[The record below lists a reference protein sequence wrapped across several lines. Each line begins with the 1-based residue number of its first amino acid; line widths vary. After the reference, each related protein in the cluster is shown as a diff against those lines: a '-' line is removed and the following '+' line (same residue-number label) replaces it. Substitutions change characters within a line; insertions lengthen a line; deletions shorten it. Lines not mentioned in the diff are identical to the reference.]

1 VNAEETVVVIGVAG
15 CGKSTLARELARA
28 LDRPVI
34 DADDYHSD
42 AHIAQMRAG
51 QPLSDDQRWAWLA
64 TVRKV
69 ARAAAPCVVACSGLA
84 RRHRD
89 ALRLIGELCFVWL
102 RIDEAEVR
110 ARLEARPHHFAGPD
124 LVASQLARFELPE
137 TDEPDVLTFDAT
149 TPPKELLSE
158 VLTALDEPPQRV
170 GPLAAWGGPDAAL
183 GDHDL
188 DVIAGAI
195 AREIDTTPTAERAR
209 RVLLVPPD
217 QTRARSRAGDLT
229 WRLVRAF
236 DRSGCDVGVLPALG
250 THRAM
255 QAHDAEVLFAG
266 QLEANRLMVH
276 DWRGGVT
283 ELGRVQADEV
293 VALSDGLFSEEV
305 VVEVASALVE
315 GWDLVVSLGQV
326 LPHEVIGMGGYSK
339 NLVVGLGGQSFIGAS
354 HLLGALVGIE
364 TIIGETATPVRD
376 LVDTAFDR
384 MLAPRVDVLFVLTV
398 VEPTGEGDTLRAVL
412 TGRGGTGRSGA
423 AAFAD
428 AASMARDCNVT
439 KVDVP
444 WMRASCWLDADEFR
458 STWLG
463 NKAIYRTRR
472 ALATD
477 AELIVLAPGVERF
490 GEDPAIDQLIRRH
503 GYRGT
508 AASLEAAKD
517 DPELRAS
524 PATLA
529 HLIHGSSD
537 GRFSVTYCTDPD
549 SGGLTPEELDAVGY
563 GWRPLA
569 EELASLGVDG
579 TTPSG
584 PAVDR
589 SGDPFEHVAQPAL
602 GLWVTREPQQA

>member
-1 VNAEETVVVIGVAG
+1 VNTQGTVVVIGVAG
-15 CGKSTLARELARA
+15 CGKSTLAGGLARA
-28 LDRPVI
+28 LDWPLI
-34 DADDYHSD
+34 DADDYHSA
-42 AHIAQMRAG
+42 AHIDQMRAG
-51 QPLSDDQRWAWLA
+51 EPLSDDQRWAWLA
-64 TVRKV
+64 TVRRV

-89 ALRLIGELCFVWL
+89 ALRLIGEVRFVWL

-110 ARLEARPHHFAGPD
+110 ARLKARPHHFAGPD

-137 TDEPDVLTFDAT
+137 TDEPDVVTFDAT
-149 TPPKELLSE
+149 TSPKELLSE
-158 VLTALDEPPQRV
+158 VLTALAEPSQRV
-170 GPLAAWGGPDAAL
+170 EPLETWGGPDAAL
-183 GDHDL
+183 GDDDL
-188 DVIAGAI
+188 DVIANAI
-195 AREIDTTPTAERAR
+195 ARDIDAPPTGRRTR

-229 WRLVRAF
+229 WRLVDDLVKR
-236 DRSGCDVGVLPALG
+236 GCEVGVLPALG

-255 QAHDAEVLFAG
+255 QTRDAEVLFAG
-266 QLEANRLMVH
+266 QLEADRLLVH
-276 DWRGGVT
+276 DWRDDVD
-283 ELGRVQADEV
+283 ELGRVHADEV
-293 VALSDGLFSEEV
+293 AALSDGLLHEGV
-305 VVEVASALVE
+305 VVEVASALLK

-339 NLVVGLGGQSFIGAS
+339 NLVVGLGGQSFIGVS

-384 MLAPRVDVLFVLTV
+384 MLAPRSDTLFVLTV
-398 VEPTGEGDTLRAVL
+398 VEPTAQGDTLRAVL

-423 AAFAD
+423 AAFAA
-428 AASMARDCNVT
+428 AASMAGDCNIT
-439 KVDVP
+439 TVDLP

-458 STWLG
+458 STWLS

-472 ALATD
+472 ALASD

-490 GEDPAIDQLIRRH
+490 GEDPAIDRLIRRH

-508 AASLEAAKD
+508 AAALAAAKD
-517 DPELRAS
+517 DPELAAS

-549 SGGLTPEELDAVGY
+549 VGGLKPEELEAVGY

-569 EELASLGVDG
+569 EELAALGVDG

-584 PAVDR
+584 PAIDR
-589 SGDPFEHVAQPAL
+589 SGDPFEHVAQAAL
-602 GLWVTREPQQA
+602 GLWVARGG

>member
-1 VNAEETVVVIGVAG
+1 LNAEETVVVIGVAG
-15 CGKSTLARELARA
+15 CGKSTLAGALART
-28 LDRPVI
+28 LDRPLI

-64 TVRKV
+64 TVRRV
-69 ARAAAPCVVACSGLA
+69 ARAAAPAVVACSGLA

-89 ALRLIGELCFVWL
+89 ALRLIGEVRFVWL
-102 RIDEAEVR
+102 RIGEADVR

-124 LVASQLARFELPE
+124 LVASQLKTFELPE
-137 TDEPDVLTFDAT
+137 DDEPDVLTFDAT
-149 TPPKELLSE
+149 TPPKELLAE
-158 VLTALDEPPQRV
+158 VLTALAEPPLRV
-170 GPLAAWGGPDAAL
+170 RPLGDWGGPDAAL
-183 GDHDL
+183 DDDDL
-188 DVIAGAI
+188 DVMADAI
-195 AREIDTTPTAERAR
+195 AQGIDNRPSAERAR

-217 QTRARSRAGDLT
+217 QTRARARAGDLT
-229 WRLVRAF
+229 WRLLR
-236 DRSGCDVGVLPALG
+236 DLEMLGCEVGVLPALG
-250 THRAM
+250 THRTM
-255 QAHDAEVLFAG
+255 QARDAEVLFGG
-266 QLEANRLMVH
+266 QLGADRLLVH

-283 ELGRVQADEV
+283 ELGRVHADEV
-293 VALSDGLFSEEV
+293 VALSDSLLHEEV
-305 VVEVASALVE
+305 VVEVASALLE

-339 NLVVGLGGQSFIGAS
+339 NLVVGLGGQSFIGGS

-364 TIIGETATPVRD
+364 TIIGETASPVRD

-384 MLAPRVDVLFVLTV
+384 MLAHRVETLFVLTV
-398 VEPTGEGDTLRAVL
+398 VEPTAQGDTLRAVF
-412 TGRGGTGRSGA
+412 TGRGGTGRSGG
-423 AAFAD
+423 AAFAA

-439 KVDVP
+439 TVDLP

-472 ALATD
+472 ALATG

-490 GEDPAIDQLIRRH
+490 GEDPAIDRLIRRH

-508 AASLEAAKD
+508 AAALAAAED

-549 SGGLTPEELDAVGY
+549 AGGLTAEELDAVGY

-584 PAVDR
+584 SAVDR
-589 SGDPFEHVAQPAL
+589 GGEPFEHVARAAL
-602 GLWVTREPQQA
+602 GLWVASGG